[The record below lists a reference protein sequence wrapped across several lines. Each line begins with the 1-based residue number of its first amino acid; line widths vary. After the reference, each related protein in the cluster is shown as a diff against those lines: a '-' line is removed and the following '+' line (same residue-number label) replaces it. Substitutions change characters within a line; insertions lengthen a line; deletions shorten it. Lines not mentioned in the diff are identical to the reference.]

1 MAVAEYSPREVK
13 KAVAGKGTASKE
25 QVRFMVRSIL
35 SLDGSPMGLD
45 ASDAVAIAICHLHRL
60 GNTSARHRD
69 WSSFV
74 AAHPRAGRAMIA
86 RLSGKLAVK
95 SPTEIVIDVGGVAF
109 ALSVPL
115 STFERLPG
123 AGETVS
129 VFTHLHVR
137 EDLLQLY
144 GFFAEEEREVFRIL
158 ISVSGIGPKM
168 AQGILSG
175 LPVADLKAHIIAGN
189 SHALTAI
196 PGVGRKLAERLIV
209 ELRDKIAKTGGAF
222 PSRRIGRTAGRF
234 PRPRRGAAGAD
245 VARIQPAGGRKGD
258 PRERYR
264 SRPNRKTPWNH
275 SSKPPSGTQPG
286 DRRMTAG

>member
-1 MAVAEYSPREVK
+1 
-13 KAVAGKGTASKE
+13 
-25 QVRFMVRSIL
+25 
-35 SLDGSPMGLD
+35 
-45 ASDAVAIAICHLHRL
+45 
-60 GNTSARHRD
+60 
-69 WSSFV
+69 
-74 AAHPRAGRAMIA
+74 MIA

-222 PSRRIGRTAGRF
+222 PGESGGPLDGSRVRAEALLALTSLGYN
-234 PRPRRGAAGAD
+234 RPAAEKAIRGA
-245 VARIQPAGGRKGD
+245 IQ
-258 PRERYR
+258 E
-264 SRPNRKTPWNH
+264 
-275 SSKPPSGTQPG
+275 SSESENSVESLIKAALRHAAP
-286 DRRMTAG
+286 